1 MGDSFESV
9 NLEDYVV
16 DVKDCLIEYDIKEEK
31 KKKGCIIY
39 KGFIKNTT
47 QGVKIFKRP
56 LNFNDLNQKI
66 RFDNLIKAFNQ
77 GVVLADNIFIGQDVN
92 KQYFSYVIEPWF
104 KNNQTIKNQ
113 NKFQRLS
120 DIIKRGELDSQRK
133 QRLFQN
139 LVISL
144 KCLHQIGEAHYE
156 ICPKN
161 IWIEDNYLVYLRPF
175 KIDKQNYKDSLKD
188 YGNNQLFYISPEVY
202 FEMLYER
209 QLKQGIVYS
218 QSPIQKQLD
227 QQDQIILD
235 MQTDLWGLGC
245 IFAEMFFCQAPIF
258 SSSSLEQQAFSYYL
272 VLGIPEKE
280 EAYYIQENHHQ
291 QLCDL
296 LIEKAKYEDLPIL
309 KHIMNKVPQK
319 QSEILTS
326 LLEFHPQNRVNCVNL
341 LKYPFFQQHINA
353 SPMFSPQKQKISAD
367 KMSLFDFSVSQ
378 RTNQKNQFYSQP
390 NQNQLKNEGG
400 SNKKQY
406 QFQEDAFKTE
416 GQFQNQNIQ
425 KIQGN
430 FYTQQPNSYQ
440 NHQGINGNNSDQ
452 KRNENWWNNDFS
464 EQKSLQNN
472 LNVFDSNQKNIKPFK
487 NSDNK
492 SNCKNNILHMDT
504 YNPCYQYDK
513 IEQQNTNKQQ
523 IQNNSPQYQQ
533 EFMNIQQQ
541 KNSINSSNQK
551 NYPSNQINRQTEP
564 SRSQNNL
571 FYKSNQT
578 SPNPKI
584 SNDQQNLQKNPNNQ
598 YISSLQSQ
606 RSPDFSIRNQD
617 QQQSVSLNSRNHQQS
632 MNNQDQMLSA
642 NKSNS
647 NFSCNLTPIPH
658 KIYQPSSNRFEL
670 MQNNKEK
677 MSILDEFNKNESN
690 NNTPQI
696 QVNNIF
702 DTQRPKFFL
711 SQPQSQKGGM
721 GYLQP
726 QIQISQNRSFQNT
739 QNRSVFNNS
748 DEQNISNVTQIY
760 DNKSAYMEYN
770 DRINRLF
777 GKSTNKQCPT
787 SSAKGNGI
795 LPQDQNEQIEEEYS
809 CVLEIK
815 IKSLTNIFP
824 NLASEGVLN
833 CKVDIPYIDQ
843 QLITLEGDA
852 QFDNKL
858 LQNQKRIIPT
868 QLDLSQAFNYKI
880 IKQVLS
886 EQPIQVRLY
895 NTNQELYAHAFLD
908 LSFNFLLKNEMI
920 QDELLW
926 QKPVQQ
932 WYHLINPED
941 PNQSYG
947 KIKIETN
954 VVLLKKI
961 QRNSSFIQNKR
972 KSSNS
977 LLHGNSSS
985 KQQTTQAN
993 RSFNC
998 GSRKY
1003 QNNQSLS
1010 SINNAARKFMKKNSS
1025 LNNLDYVQN
1034 NDNFQVLKQIEL
1046 NLTML
1051 DEELKEKE
1059 KSLL

>member
-16 DVKDCLIEYDIKEEK
+16 DLKDCLIEYDIKE
-31 KKKGCIIY
+31 
-39 KGFIKNTT
+39 GFIKNTT

-104 KNNQTIKNQ
+104 KNNQTTK
-113 NKFQRLS
+113 
-120 DIIKRGELDSQRK
+120 SQR
-133 QRLFQN
+133 
-139 LVISL
+139 
-144 KCLHQIGEAHYE
+144 EAHYE

-175 KIDKQNYKDSLKD
+175 KIDKQNYQENLKE
-188 YGNNQLFYISPEVY
+188 YGNSLLFYISPEVY
-202 FEMLYER
+202 FEMLYEK
-209 QLKQGIVYS
+209 QLKQGIVYA
-218 QSPIQKQLD
+218 QNPIQKKLD
-227 QQDQIILD
+227 QQDQINLD

-245 IFAEMFFCQAPIF
+245 IFAEIFFCQAPIF

-309 KHIMNKVPQK
+309 KHIMNKVQQK

-326 LLEFHPQNRVNCVNL
+326 LLEFHPQNRVSCVNL

-353 SPMFSPQKQKISAD
+353 SPMFSPQKSKVSAD

-390 NQNQLKNEGG
+390 NQVNNQIKNEGG
-400 SNKKQY
+400 SNKKQF
-406 QFQEDAFKTE
+406 QIQEDAFNNGNQYQNYNAQK
-416 GQFQNQNIQ
+416 NQN
-425 KIQGN
+425 QGN
-430 FYTQQPNSYQ
+430 FYTQQPNSYYNHQ
-440 NHQGINGNNSDQ
+440 NHQANNGYLNNSDQ

-464 EQKSLQNN
+464 EQKSIQKNQA
-472 LNVFDSNQKNIKPFK
+472 VFDSNQKNLKPFK

-492 SNCKNNILHMDT
+492 SNSKNNILHMDT
-504 YNPCYQYDK
+504 YNPYYQGDK
-513 IEQQNTNKQQ
+513 IEQQNTNNQHLY
-523 IQNNSPQYQQ
+523 NNSPQYQQ
-533 EFMNIQQQ
+533 ELMNVQQQ
-541 KNSINSSNQK
+541 KNSTDNSNQK
-551 NYPSNQINRQTEP
+551 NYSSNQINRQSEP
-564 SRSQNNL
+564 NRSQNNL
-571 FYKSNQT
+571 FYKSNQI

-584 SNDQQNLQKNPNNQ
+584 DQEQQNQQKNGNNQ
-598 YISSLQSQ
+598 QVISLQSQ

-617 QQQSVSLNSRNHQQS
+617 QQYSRNNHQQS
-632 MNNQDQMLSA
+632 VNNQEQMLSA

-670 MQNNKEK
+670 MQYNKEK
-677 MSILDEFNKNESN
+677 INLFDEFNRNESN
-690 NNTPQI
+690 TNTPQI

-702 DTQRPKFFL
+702 DTQKPKFFL
-711 SQPQSQKGGM
+711 SQPQSQKGGI

-726 QIQISQNRSFQNT
+726 QIQISQNKSFQQT

-748 DEQNISNVTQIY
+748 DDQNISNVSQIY

-777 GKSTNKQCPT
+777 GKNTNKQCQP
-787 SSAKGNGI
+787 SSAKGN
-795 LPQDQNEQIEEEYS
+795 
-809 CVLEIK
+809 
-815 IKSLTNIFP
+815 
-824 NLASEGVLN
+824 ASEGVLN

-852 QFDNKL
+852 QFDIKL

-886 EQPIQVRLY
+886 EQPIQIRLY

-908 LSFNFLLKNEMI
+908 LSFNFLLKNETI
-920 QDELLW
+920 QEELLW
-926 QKPVQQ
+926 QKPVLQ

-961 QRNSSFIQNKR
+961 QRNSSFSQNNR

-977 LLHGNSSS
+977 FLHGNSSF
-985 KQQTTQAN
+985 KQQTNQAN

-998 GSRKY
+998 GSRK
-1003 QNNQSLS
+1003 QQHNQSLLS
-1010 SINNAARKFMKKNSS
+1010 FNNAARKFMKKNSS
-1025 LNNLDYVQN
+1025 LNNLDSVQN

-1051 DEELKEKE
+1051 DEELKEKQ